1 MTFAKK
7 SIEVSNVKDIVKW
20 KFQKTAQNMIEK
32 LQGNGFEA
40 FYAEDLLDAKSQVL
54 KLLPKGV
61 TIGLG
66 GSMTIEDM
74 DILTDLRSDKYKLI
88 DRYQPQDSAQHIS
101 LFREALRADYFF
113 TGANAITKDGEIICT
128 DCSGNRVAAMMF
140 GPEKVIIVVGVN
152 KLVDSIEQALTR
164 IKNIAPMN
172 AKRNH
177 HPTPCAVSGVC
188 ENCHVPER
196 MCNYTG
202 IIHTGLRFEGR
213 IMVIVIADSVGL

>member
-1 MTFAKK
+1 
-7 SIEVSNVKDIVKW
+7 
-20 KFQKTAQNMIEK
+20 MIEK
-32 LQGNGFEA
+32 LQKNGFNA
-40 FYAEDLLDAKSQVL
+40 FYAEDLSDAKSQVL
-54 KLLPKGV
+54 KLLPEGV

-74 DILTDLRSDKYKLI
+74 DILTDLRSSKYKLI
-88 DRYQPQDSAQHIS
+88 DRYQPQDGAKHIA
-101 LFREALRADYFF
+101 LFKEALRADYFF

-152 KLVDSIEQALTR
+152 KLVDSIEQALKR
-164 IKNIAPMN
+164 IKYIAPMN

-213 IMVIVIADSVGL
+213 ITVIVIADSVGL

>member
-1 MTFAKK
+1 
-7 SIEVSNVKDIVKW
+7 VQDIVKW
-20 KFQKTAQNMIEK
+20 KFQKTAQTMIEK
-32 LQGNGFEA
+32 LQGNGFKA
-40 FYAEDLLDAKSQVL
+40 FYAENLSDAKSQVL
-54 KLLPKGV
+54 KLLPEGV

-66 GSMTIEDM
+66 GSITIEAM
-74 DILTDLRSDKYKLI
+74 NILTDLRSAKYNLI

-152 KLVDSIEQALTR
+152 KLVDSIEQALKR
-164 IKNIAPMN
+164 IKSIAPMN

-177 HPTPCAVSGVC
+177 HLTPCAVSGVC

-213 IMVIVIADSVGL
+213 VTVIVIADSVGL